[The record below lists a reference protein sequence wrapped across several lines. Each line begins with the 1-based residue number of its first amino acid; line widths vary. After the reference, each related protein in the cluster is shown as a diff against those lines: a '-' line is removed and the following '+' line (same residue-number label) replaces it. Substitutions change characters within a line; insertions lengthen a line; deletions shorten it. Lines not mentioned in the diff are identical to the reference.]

1 MGVAADIVDFLRFV
15 ALMELIQVCSKDDM
29 VIELFERIV

>member
-1 MGVAADIVDFLRFV
+1 MVVAADIIDFLRFV
-15 ALMELIQVCSKDDM
+15 VLMEHIQVCSKDDM